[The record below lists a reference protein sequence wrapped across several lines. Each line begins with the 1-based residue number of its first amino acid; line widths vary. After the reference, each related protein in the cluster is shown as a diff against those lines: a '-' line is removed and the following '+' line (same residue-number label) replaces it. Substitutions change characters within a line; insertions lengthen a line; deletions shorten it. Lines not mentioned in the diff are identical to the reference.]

1 MYFVGVPVFLFASL
15 SNYKSVCFYAGKS
28 ESEPKMDDR
37 HFVLLLQDPNCPG
50 TYVTKDTPPLKLGV
64 WLNTQRQARKGKS
77 KISASRVT
85 RLEELGVWWNRNGKG
100 EIPQNS
106 VDE

>member
-50 TYVTKDTPPLKLGV
+50 TYVTKDTPPLKLGS
-64 WLNTQRQARKGKS
+64 WLINQRNAKKGIGTC
-77 KISASRVT
+77 KISVKQIR
-85 RLEELGVWWNRNGKG
+85 RLEELGVWWEK
-100 EIPQNS
+100 
-106 VDE
+106 